1 MSGTRHPPVQHPA
14 PDDWFSGI
22 GEEGESEWVTNEP
35 QIQNEDWSS
44 PAAGDYA
51 QGDEKCHESGGGI
64 EPTSLS
70 SLVASAARVPI
81 AVVRRRRLIALAV
94 VVLVAIAVPFAL
106 VVGSGGGGQ
115 ATQTGSTTS
124 ASGQLQSTAPSSG
137 QVPPALTTESAP
149 ASQPPTVELPES
161 ATLTLGDR
169 GGPVGRLQRALA
181 TLGFD
186 PGTPDG
192 NFGRHTQDAVIAFQ
206 KDRGLQPDGIV
217 GQNTARALNKALA
230 EGSASG

>member
-1 MSGTRHPPVQHPA
+1 MSGTRHLPVQHPD

-22 GEEGESEWVTNEP
+22 GEEGESEWLTEGR
-35 QIQNEDWSS
+35 QIQNEDWSL
-44 PAAGDYA
+44 PAAGDA
-51 QGDEKCHESGGGI
+51 RGDEERHERGGRI

-70 SLVASAARVPI
+70 SPAASAARVPI
-81 AVVRRRRLIALAV
+81 AVVRRRQLIALAV
-94 VVLVAIAVPFAL
+94 VVLVAIAVPLAL
-106 VVGSGGGGQ
+106 VVGSGGGDQ

-124 ASGQLQSTAPSSG
+124 VSGQSLSTAPSSG
-137 QVPPALTTESAP
+137 QVPPAVTTETTP
-149 ASQPPTVELPES
+149 ASQPPTVELRES
-161 ATLTLGDR
+161 GTLSLGDR

-192 NFGRHTQDAVIAFQ
+192 IFGRHTRDAVIAFQ
-206 KDRGLQPDGIV
+206 EDRGLQPDGIV